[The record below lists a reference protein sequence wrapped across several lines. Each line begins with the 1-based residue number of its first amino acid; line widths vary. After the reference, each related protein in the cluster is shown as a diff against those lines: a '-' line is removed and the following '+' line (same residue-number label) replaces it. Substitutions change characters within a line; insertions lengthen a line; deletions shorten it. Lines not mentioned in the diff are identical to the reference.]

1 MRTGGSVAKNP
12 PANARDERDVGSIPG
27 SGRSPGKGNGSPL
40 QYFCLEN
47 PMDNRAWQAIVHG
60 IQRVRHDWESKQQ
73 QNQWELVFIGKFWT
87 TYSKWSEFRF
97 GSESVGNEE
106 QPPVLAWVKEYVTR
120 VDALTCHVDPPSA
133 KKDLLPQTAESS
145 DFRQNSTPPWSW
157 ELLVLKG
164 NVLSRPDVLPDT
176 TCLQLLVCLWCHTKA
191 WSQLHWVWP
200 RPHAWVNFCSFQSC
214 FFSFLSQEH
223 SLIKL

>member
-47 PMDNRAWQAIVHG
+47 PMDNRAWQAIVRG

-145 DFRQNSTPPWSW
+145 DFRQNSAPPWSW

-164 NVLSRPDVLPDT
+164 MSCPGQMFFLTRLASNSWS
-176 TCLQLLVCLWCHTKA
+176 VCGATPKHG
-191 WSQLHWVWP
+191 P
-200 RPHAWVNFCSFQSC
+200 SFTGFDQDHM
-214 FFSFLSQEH
+214 LG
-223 SLIKL
+223 